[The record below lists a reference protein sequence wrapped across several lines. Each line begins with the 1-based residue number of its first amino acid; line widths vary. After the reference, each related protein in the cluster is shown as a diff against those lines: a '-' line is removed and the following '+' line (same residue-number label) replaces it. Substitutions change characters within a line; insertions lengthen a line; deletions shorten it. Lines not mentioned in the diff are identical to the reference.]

1 MYGEAD
7 TGGQYD
13 DVSSKV
19 EEIGPERASQML
31 AMNRENRRID
41 RGTVDRYAAAMR
53 RGEWQFSHQGI
64 AVDKD
69 GVLLDGQHRL
79 AAIVKAGIP
88 VPMLVVD
95 GVDRAAFSVVDTG
108 KRRSAGDTLRL
119 SGVTDSNNVAA
130 ALRYVH
136 LFRTMP
142 NGQWH
147 GSGTRL
153 TNDQVLELF
162 QSTTKIVDCV
172 RDARQIAT
180 ATGIIP
186 SAAAA
191 AIYVTTEAAPAADW
205 LAWSEGI
212 MTGANLA
219 LGDPRL
225 AFRNFFS
232 NARSGSK
239 RRVDAQEHMAIYI
252 RAWNYW
258 IEGKSRKNLQYR
270 TGDPMPMPVYLP
282 CSS

>member
-7 TGGQYD
+7 TSGNYVH
-13 DVSSKV
+13 VSSRV
-19 EEIGPERASQML
+19 EEIGPERARQML
-31 AMNRENRRID
+31 AMNRGNRRID
-41 RGTVDRYAAAMR
+41 PGTVNRYVAAMR
-53 RGEWQFSHQGI
+53 RGEWQLSHQGI
-64 AVDKD
+64 AIDKD

-79 AAIVKAGIP
+79 TAIVKAGLQ
-88 VPMLVVD
+88 VPMLVVV

-119 SGVTDSNNVAA
+119 YGATDPNNVAA

-136 LFRTMP
+136 LFRTVP

-147 GSGTRL
+147 GNGTRM

-162 QSTTKIVDCV
+162 QSTPKIVDCV
-172 RDARQIAT
+172 RDARQIST

-191 AIYVTTEAAPAADW
+191 AIYVTREAAPAADW
-205 LAWSEGI
+205 VAWSEGL
-212 MTGANLA
+212 MTGANLD

-232 NARSGSK
+232 NARAQGGK

-258 IEGKSRKNLQYR
+258 VEGKSRKHLQYR
-270 TGDPMPMPVYLP
+270 TGDPMPTPVLRRY
-282 CSS
+282 